1 MDYLLWLKMKKWP
14 LYISFLVVFIALPV
28 AVFLATKQ
36 RAIFFG
42 KAAQEQH
49 VQLWLWPATIKM
61 NLGEEQEIE
70 VFLGTKEKVSG
81 GVDLLLKYDPQK
93 IEIVDNSIKP
103 GFIFNYY
110 RDRLVDNRRGIIR
123 LSSKGKF
130 SGQGVFASFTVKGVS
145 GGETKIKMMT
155 AKETTDSSVVWDEFE
170 QNNLL
175 GEAGN
180 LSMTV
185 Y

>member
-1 MDYLLWLKMKKWP
+1 MKKWP

-42 KAAQEQH
+42 KAAQEQQ
-49 VQLWLWPATIKM
+49 VQLWLWPAALKL
-61 NLGEEQEIE
+61 NLGEEQKVE
-70 VFLGTKEKVSG
+70 VLLGTKEKVSG
-81 GVDLLLKYDPQK
+81 GVDFVLKYDPQK

-103 GFIFNYY
+103 GMIFNYY

-145 GGETKIKMMT
+145 GGETKMEVVATKDT
-155 AKETTDSSVVWDEFE
+155 PDGTVVWDEFE